1 MNHKRVE
8 RFVET
13 GGAESPVPDSRNEG
27 DCGFMMDPAF
37 GYERLTRI
45 TSGAM
50 TSCMSE
56 PMTEGPFD
64 Y

>member
-1 MNHKRVE
+1 
-8 RFVET
+8 
-13 GGAESPVPDSRNEG
+13 
-27 DCGFMMDPAF
+27 MMDPAF

-64 Y
+64 S

>member
-1 MNHKRVE
+1 M
-8 RFVET
+8 ET
-13 GGAESPVPDSRNEG
+13 GGAESPVQTAETKETV
-27 DCGFMMDPAF
+27 GFMMDPAF

>member
-1 MNHKRVE
+1 
-8 RFVET
+8 
-13 GGAESPVPDSRNEG
+13 
-27 DCGFMMDPAF
+27 MMDPAF

-45 TSGAM
+45 TSGAR

-64 Y
+64 WGLYTKVAKRGTIGGRGNDQGTTDHIWSE

>member
-1 MNHKRVE
+1 
-8 RFVET
+8 
-13 GGAESPVPDSRNEG
+13 
-27 DCGFMMDPAF
+27 MMDPAF
-37 GYERLTRI
+37 GYEQPIGT

>member
-1 MNHKRVE
+1 
-8 RFVET
+8 
-13 GGAESPVPDSRNEG
+13 
-27 DCGFMMDPAF
+27 MMDPAF

-45 TSGAM
+45 TSGAR

>member
-1 MNHKRVE
+1 
-8 RFVET
+8 
-13 GGAESPVPDSRNEG
+13 
-27 DCGFMMDPAF
+27 MMDPAF

-56 PMTEGPFD
+56 PIHGRAWFD